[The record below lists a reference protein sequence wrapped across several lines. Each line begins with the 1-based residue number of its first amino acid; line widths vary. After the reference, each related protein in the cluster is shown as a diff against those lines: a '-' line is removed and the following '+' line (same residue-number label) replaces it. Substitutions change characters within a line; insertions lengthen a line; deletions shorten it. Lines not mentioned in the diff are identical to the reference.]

1 MSHEAII
8 NERAMR
14 IQSLRNECQQE
25 DSKNQ
30 DEEAQQINFDTK
42 NNIMV
47 ETLQSIR
54 SSMNSNFTDDKMQD
68 TLNNPRI
75 CPICCEEYETGD
87 DIAWSKNEEC
97 CHAYHTYC
105 ILPWL
110 MDHSDCPMCRNDY
123 LCLRDESS
131 C

>member
-1 MSHEAII
+1 
-8 NERAMR
+8 MR
-14 IQSLRNECQQE
+14 IQSLRNECQE

-30 DEEAQQINFDTK
+30 DEEAQQINFD
-42 NNIMV
+42 MV
-47 ETLQSIR
+47 ETSRSIR

-123 LCLRDESS
+123 LCLRDVCS